1 MRRVPPLPLVQSVA
15 LTTVVVW
22 AVPRAILVA
31 GAHAIS
37 AAMGVSADLSY
48 TVLLL
53 LNLAVAGIVYLD
65 FNISRERVFAAN
77 IGVSPLAVL
86 ALSSGTALVCE
97 LLLALLPGIAS
108 SLLGG

>member
-1 MRRVPPLPLVQSVA
+1 MRRVLSRPLALSVV

-22 AVPRAILVA
+22 AVPRAILTA
-31 GAHAIS
+31 GAQAIS
-37 AAMGVSADLSY
+37 SAMGVSADLSY

-65 FNISRERVFAAN
+65 LNISRERVFTAN
-77 IGVSPLAVL
+77 LGVSPLAIL
-86 ALSSGTALVCE
+86 ALSSGTAVVCE
-97 LLLALLPGIAS
+97 FLLVVLPGLVS